1 MDSVDGETPLRRSLK
16 QQAAF
21 AIPGEQPG
29 EVAIRDPNQSSFLE
43 FLDHAW
49 VWVLASTGA
58 AVVMGFIFILLFSYF
73 AAVMVYTVATLLVA
87 VPLAAGIILIVV
99 YEDKWGW
106 AYICVGVVIAIPLL
120 LLHSQLNLTSKLLDL
135 GADGIRDN
143 LDLVFFSVCT
153 NFVLLACLTG
163 LLCFGVLALTNG
175 TFDVNN
181 TADRDLF
188 PDECVHYLTGF
199 DVDCCDWNM
208 DGWVT
213 GYWVLLLIM
222 VIWVIFLLNQ
232 IRVYV
237 VAGVVSQW
245 YFADEENR
253 GNMSIMKSLGYVLTF
268 TGRCSS

>member
-1 MDSVDGETPLRRSLK
+1 MTADSVDGETLLRRSLK
-16 QQAAF
+16 QQAAS
-21 AIPGEQPG
+21 APPGEQPG
-29 EVAIRDPNQSSFLE
+29 PHELNQSSFLE

-49 VWVLASTGA
+49 VWILASTGA
-58 AVVMGFIFILLFSYF
+58 AIVLGFIFILLFSYF
-73 AAVMVYTVATLLVA
+73 ASVMVYTVAALLVT

-143 LDLVFFSVCT
+143 LDLVLFSVCT
-153 NFVLLACLTG
+153 NFILLACLTG
-163 LLCFGVLALTNG
+163 LLCFGILALTNG
-175 TFDVNN
+175 TFDINDGV
-181 TADRDLF
+181 DLRYF
-188 PDECVHYLTGF
+188 PDSCRNKLGF
-199 DVDCCDWNM
+199 YVDCCDWNM

-213 GYWVLLLIM
+213 GYWVLIIIM
-222 VIWVIFLLNQ
+222 AIWVIFLLSQ

-245 YFADEENR
+245 YFADEASR
-253 GNMSIMKSLGYVLTF
+253 GNMSIMKSLG
-268 TGRCSS
+268 